1 MKRFA
6 AFLKATTLGGLFVVL
21 PLIVVFGLL
30 GKLFIGVHGVAETL
44 MKKLTGQESVEAH
57 FPIIFSILVVV
68 GISFA
73 FGLALISRRG
83 KAAGTW
89 FERTVLLRVPGYAA
103 VRAIVGGLADASSEG
118 AVKPGLL
125 TQDPGIEAFVLVIE
139 DHGNDY
145 LTVFVPGSPN
155 PASGNVQVVRK
166 DLVRML
172 NVRMH
177 EIGAVMQQW
186 GMGSAR
192 VLAKHNAA
200 TPGNPHPSGDSVTGD
215 NGGNRV

>member
-1 MKRFA
+1 MKQLA

-30 GKLFIGVHGVAETL
+30 GKVMMGVHRVAESL
-44 MKKLTGQESVEAH
+44 MNKLAGQESVEAH
-57 FPIIFSILVVV
+57 FPIIFSILIVV

-73 FGLALISRRG
+73 FGLTLISRRG
-83 KAAGTW
+83 QATGRW
-89 FERTVLLRVPGYAA
+89 VERTLLFRIPGYAA

-118 AVKPGLL
+118 VVKPGLL

-139 DHGNDY
+139 DHGGDY
-145 LTVFVPGSPN
+145 LTVFIPGSPN
-155 PASGNVQVVRK
+155 PGSGNVQIVRK

-172 NVRMH
+172 NVRMTD
-177 EIGAVMQQW
+177 IGVTLQQW
-186 GMGSAR
+186 GVGSAK

-200 TPGNPHPSGDSVTGD
+200 TPANSP
-215 NGGNRV
+215 

>member
-1 MKRFA
+1 MKRLA

-30 GKLFIGVHGVAETL
+30 GKVVMGVHGVAESL
-44 MKKLTGQESVEAH
+44 MNKLAGEGSVEAH
-57 FPIIFSILVVV
+57 FPIIFSILIVV

-83 KAAGTW
+83 QATGRW
-89 FERTVLLRVPGYAA
+89 VERTLLFRIPGYAA

-118 AVKPGLL
+118 VVKSGLL

-139 DHGNDY
+139 DHGGDY
-145 LTVFVPGSPN
+145 LTVFIPGSPN

-177 EIGAVMQQW
+177 DIGAVMQQW
-186 GMGSAR
+186 GTGSAK

-200 TPGNPHPSGDSVTGD
+200 TPGNPHPSGTWQGD
-215 NGGNRV
+215 

>member
-1 MKRFA
+1 MKNLA

-30 GKLFIGVHGVAETL
+30 GKVVMGVHGVAESLMNTL
-44 MKKLTGQESVEAH
+44 AGQESVEAH
-57 FPIIFSILVVV
+57 FPIIFSILIVV

-73 FGLALISRRG
+73 FGLALLSRRG
-83 KAAGTW
+83 QATGRW
-89 FERTVLLRVPGYAA
+89 VERTLLFRIPGYAA
-103 VRAIVGGLADASSEG
+103 IRAIVGGLADASSEG
-118 AVKPGLL
+118 VVKPGLL

-139 DHGNDY
+139 DHGGDY
-145 LTVFVPGSPN
+145 LTVFIPGSPN

-172 NVRMH
+172 NIRMH
-177 EIGAVMQQW
+177 DIGAVMQQW

-200 TPGNPHPSGDSVTGD
+200 TPGDPHPSGL
-215 NGGNRV
+215 NYRK